1 MKTPRKSAIGRLRRA
16 AILAS
21 AAFAMFAASGADAQA
36 ALSMLHASGRQI
48 VDTGGKTVQLKG
60 FNLGGWFVM
69 EGYMSPMDA
78 GSLTD
83 TYSVM
88 KQLDAAYG
96 VTEERALMKAYQDT
110 WIQDQDFANIKA
122 AGFNV
127 VRVPLWW
134 GQFFDLDNPTIPGW
148 RSDAFVEL
156 DQLVAN
162 AAANGIYVIFDMHGV
177 IGGQGTDVDTGQG
190 NRNAF
195 WSNTEFQSDT
205 AWLWWQ
211 IANHFKGN
219 TTVAGYDLINEPT
232 GAPNNNAVWSAY
244 SRFYNSI
251 RSIDP
256 DHMIFIEGTWGNWN
270 WDMLPPPSQYG
281 WTNVVYEMHEYQ
293 WGGERQRLGD
303 QERRRQ
309 PGARFRQSRFLER
322 AGLCR
327 RVQCL
332 LDRPE
337 RLAVLHHGLQQRRAE
352 LDAMGLQGRQRHRA
366 ELLGLVRPDLLAGAP
381 ERVDRFG
388 FRDRAQVAA
397 VVDQRDLRE
406 EHGAQYQAFVLRK
419 RGLARFPSRIPARR
433 LRSARD
439 KDPRNRHLSA
449 YFRSI

>member
-1 MKTPRKSAIGRLRRA
+1 
-16 AILAS
+16 
-21 AAFAMFAASGADAQA
+21 MFAASGADAQA

-48 VDTGGKTVQLKG
+48 VDTSGKTVQLKG

-110 WIQDQDFANIKA
+110 WIQAQDFANIKA

-293 WGGERQRLGD
+293 WGANGNALVIKNGADNQARDFANHASWNVPGYVGEFNAFSTDPSVWQYCIT
-303 QERRRQ
+303 
-309 PGARFRQSRFLER
+309 AYNN
-322 AGLCR
+322 AGLSWT
-327 RVQCL
+327 QWAYK
-332 LDRPE
+332 
-337 RLAVLHHGLQQRRAE
+337 AVNGT
-352 LDAMGLQGRQRHRA
+352 
-366 ELLGLVRPDLLAGAP
+366 AP
-381 ERVDRFG
+381 NYWGWYD
-388 FRDRAQVAA
+388 
-397 VVDQRDLRE
+397 
-406 EHGAQYQAFVLRK
+406 
-419 RGLARFPSRIPARR
+419 PSFWPARPNVSTDSASEIERKWR
-433 LRSARD
+433 LWSTSATFA
-439 KDPRNRHLSA
+439 KNSA
-449 YFRSI
+449 LNIKPSY

>member
-48 VDTGGKTVQLKG
+48 VDTSGKTVQLKG

-293 WGGERQRLGD
+293 WGRT
-303 QERRRQ
+303 
-309 PGARFRQSRFLER
+309 AT
-322 AGLCR
+322 
-327 RVQCL
+327 
-332 LDRPE
+332 
-337 RLAVLHHGLQQRRAE
+337 
-352 LDAMGLQGRQRHRA
+352 
-366 ELLGLVRPDLLAGAP
+366 
-381 ERVDRFG
+381 
-388 FRDRAQVAA
+388 
-397 VVDQRDLRE
+397 
-406 EHGAQYQAFVLRK
+406 
-419 RGLARFPSRIPARR
+419 
-433 LRSARD
+433 
-439 KDPRNRHLSA
+439 PR
-449 YFRSI
+449 

>member
-48 VDTGGKTVQLKG
+48 VDTSGKTVQLKG

-110 WIQDQDFANIKA
+110 WIQAQDFANIKA

-219 TTVAGYDLINEPT
+219 TIVAGYDLINEPT

-293 WGGERQRLGD
+293 WGANGNASVIKNGADNQARDFANHASWNVPGYVGEFNAFSTDPSVWQYSIT
-303 QERRRQ
+303 
-309 PGARFRQSRFLER
+309 AYNN
-322 AGLCR
+322 AGLSWT
-327 RVQCL
+327 QWAYK
-332 LDRPE
+332 
-337 RLAVLHHGLQQRRAE
+337 AVNGT
-352 LDAMGLQGRQRHRA
+352 
-366 ELLGLVRPDLLAGAP
+366 AP
-381 ERVDRFG
+381 NYWGWYDPTFW
-388 FRDRAQVAA
+388 
-397 VVDQRDLRE
+397 
-406 EHGAQYQAFVLRK
+406 
-419 RGLARFPSRIPARR
+419 PARPNVSTDSASEIERKWR
-433 LRSARD
+433 LWSTSATFA
-439 KDPRNRHLSA
+439 KNTALNIKPS
-449 YFRSI
+449 Y